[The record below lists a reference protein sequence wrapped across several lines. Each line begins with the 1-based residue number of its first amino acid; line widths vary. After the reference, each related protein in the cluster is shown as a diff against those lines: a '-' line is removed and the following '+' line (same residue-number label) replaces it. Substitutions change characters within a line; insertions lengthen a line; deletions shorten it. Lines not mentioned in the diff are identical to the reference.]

1 VAFVRLAIPVL
12 LNCALVLGVYL
23 ADKYTAAKKLPS
35 MAKQI
40 IIGLL
45 FGSVSAFASSYG
57 VEWLGTTVNVRDAAP
72 LSAGLIFGAPAG
84 IISGLIGGLY
94 RWFSVY
100 WGGGMYTRIACSLAT
115 ILAGFMAA
123 GLRKLM
129 FDDKKPTWSY
139 GVCIAVV
146 CEVIHMILIFLTNMD
161 NSSQAFEFVKG
172 ATGPMMLGNS
182 VAVGVSIILV
192 SIFSR
197 ERFWRRKTSEGIA
210 HTFQR
215 RLLSCIVVAYLIT
228 STFTLILQNG
238 MAQIET
244 RELFT
249 VSMNDVETSVR
260 ERSDAELL
268 GIVGNVKAEY
278 ETDPTISLTD
288 LAAKYNVV
296 EINVIGNDYKVKSS
310 TEKSNEGYDMND
322 SEQSKEFVD
331 VMAEQDSFVQQYSPR
346 GRDGTVWRKYAA
358 VKLASGGFIQVGYD
372 AEQFHEMLD
381 EFVID
386 VTKNRHVGTA
396 GFVAVL
402 DENLCMVID
411 DDYAGKHISTIGIEP
426 NEEMLQGKT
435 ATALYNAYIVDGI
448 SDASME
454 YMYVFKFV
462 EGYCLIAA
470 MPVAEAMFMRDASML
485 TSIFMQVI
493 IFATLF
499 VFIYLLIKRVII
511 NNLKKI
517 NDTLAQITNGDLS
530 VTVDVRSNE
539 EFASLSD
546 DINSTVATLKQYIAE
561 AAARI
566 DKELEYAK
574 RIQLSALPTNFPD
587 GDDYKIYAQMIA
599 AKEVGGDFYD
609 FYKLSDTTVAFLAAD
624 VSGKGIPAAMFMM
637 TAKTIIKD
645 LAERG
650 LAVNDIFTQAN
661 EKLCENNESGM
672 FVTAWMGILD
682 LTTGQV
688 KFANAGHNPPLL
700 KRADGSFEYLKT
712 RAGFVLAGMEGVCY
726 RAGEITLNPGDRL
739 FLYTDGVTEATNT
752 DNKLYGEERLLSFM
766 NQNASTEATELLPTL
781 KADIDE
787 FVGEAPQFDDIT
799 MLMLDYKPKKGGERM
814 TNKTFPAKT
823 ESLNDVLGFVE
834 ETLEGFECPMKI
846 QTAVCVAIEEVFV
859 NIAHYAYPD
868 STGDMT
874 LHIGFDESSRTI
886 TFRMTDRGVPFDPL
900 KKPDPDITLSAEER
914 EIGGLG
920 IFIAKKTMDSLSY
933 AYENGENILTMMK
946 KL

>member
-1 VAFVRLAIPVL
+1 MRLTIPIL
-12 LNCALVLGVYL
+12 LNCLLVLAVYL
-23 ADKYTAAKKLPS
+23 IDKYTSAKKLPYI
-35 MAKQI
+35 AKQI

-45 FGSVSAFASSYG
+45 FGGVSAFASSYG

-84 IISGLIGGLY
+84 IIAGFIGGLY

-100 WGGGMYTRIACSLAT
+100 WGGGVYTQLACSIAT

-129 FDDKKPTWSY
+129 FDNKKPTCSY

-172 ATGPMMLGNS
+172 ATAPMMLGNS

-192 SIFSR
+192 SLFSH
-197 ERFWRRKTSEGIA
+197 ERFFRKRSSEGIA

-215 RLLSCIVVAYLIT
+215 RLLSCIVIAYLIT

-244 RELFT
+244 QEVFT
-249 VSMNDVETSVR
+249 IAINDVETAVR
-260 ERSDAELL
+260 EKSNRQLLKIAEQ
-268 GIVGNVKAEY
+268 VKQEY
-278 ETDPTISLTD
+278 EKDPTVSLSD
-288 LAAKYNVV
+288 LAEKYGIK
-296 EINVIGNDYKVKSS
+296 EINVVAPNGIIINS
-310 TEKSNEGYDMND
+310 TEADVINSYDMN
-322 SEQSKEFVD
+322 SKAQSKEFVD
-331 VMAEQDSFVQQYSPR
+331 MLKVQDSFVQDYSPR
-346 GRDGTVWRKYAA
+346 GKDESVWRKYAA
-358 VKLASGGFIQVGYD
+358 VNLTESGFIQVGYD
-372 AEQFHEMLD
+372 SEQFREMLD

-386 VTKNRHVGTA
+386 VTKNRHVGTS

-402 DENLCMVID
+402 DEQLCMVID
-411 DDYAGKHISTIGIEP
+411 DAYAGKHISSIGINP
-426 NEEMLQGKT
+426 PKEMQQGQT
-435 ATALYNAYIVDGI
+435 ATTLYNADVEDGI
-448 SDASME
+448 NDLSAE

-470 MPVAEAMFMRDASML
+470 MPVDEAMFMRDASML
-485 TSIFMQVI
+485 TSVFMQVI

-499 VFIYLLIKRVII
+499 IFIYLLIKRVII

-517 NDTLAQITNGDLS
+517 NDTLAQITDGDLS
-530 VTVDVRSNE
+530 VTVDVRSNV

-546 DINSTVATLKQYIAE
+546 DINSTVATLKRYISE

-574 RIQLSALPTNFPD
+574 QIQLSALPTNFPTD
-587 GDDYKIYAQMIA
+587 EDHSIYAQMIA

-609 FYKLSDTTVAFLAAD
+609 FYKLNDTTVAFLAAD

-645 LAERG
+645 LAESG
-650 LAVNDIFTQAN
+650 MAINDIFTKAN

-682 LTTGQV
+682 LTTGNVQ
-688 KFANAGHNPPLL
+688 FANAGHNPPLL
-700 KRADGSFEYLKT
+700 KRANGDFEYLKT
-712 RAGFVLAGMEGVCY
+712 RAGFVLAGMEGIRY
-726 RAGEITLNPGDRL
+726 RAGEITLEPGDRL
-739 FLYTDGVTEATNT
+739 FLYTDGVPEATNVN
-752 DNKLYGEERLLSFM
+752 NKLYGEDRLLEFM
-766 NQNASTEATELLPTL
+766 NRNASVEATELLPAL
-781 KADIDE
+781 KANIDE

-799 MLMLDYKPKKGGERM
+799 MLMFDYKHKKGGERM

-823 ESLNDVLGFVE
+823 ESLNEVLGFVE
-834 ETLEGFECPMKI
+834 ETIEGFECPMKI
-846 QTAVCVAIEEVFV
+846 QTALCVAIEEVFV
-859 NIAHYAYPD
+859 NVAHYAYPE
-868 STGDMT
+868 SEGDMT
-874 LHIGFDESSRTI
+874 LHISFDEESRNI
-886 TFRMTDRGVPFDPL
+886 TFRMTDKGVPFDPL

-933 AYENGENILTMMK
+933 SYENGENILTMIK
-946 KL
+946 KI

>member
-1 VAFVRLAIPVL
+1 MRLVVPIL
-12 LNCALVLGVYL
+12 INCALVLAVYL
-23 ADKYTAAKKLPS
+23 ADKHTSAKKLPYI
-35 MAKQI
+35 AKQI

-45 FGSVSAFASSYG
+45 FGGVSAFASSYG

-100 WGGGMYTRIACSLAT
+100 WGGGMYTRLACSLAT

-129 FDDKKPTWSY
+129 FDNKKPTWSY
-139 GVCIAVV
+139 GICIAVV

-172 ATGPMMLGNS
+172 ATAPMMLGNS

-192 SIFSR
+192 SLFSH
-197 ERFWRRKTSEGIA
+197 ERFFRKRTSEGIA

-215 RLLSCIVVAYLIT
+215 RLLSCIVIAYLIT

-244 RELFT
+244 QEVFT
-249 VSMNDVETSVR
+249 VAINDVEAAVR
-260 ERSDAELL
+260 
-268 GIVGNVKAEY
+268 
-278 ETDPTISLTD
+278 
-288 LAAKYNVV
+288 
-296 EINVIGNDYKVKSS
+296 
-310 TEKSNEGYDMND
+310 EKSNRQLLEIAEQVKVDYEKDPTVSLSDLTVKYGIKEINIVASNGIIKNSTEADSINYDMN
-322 SEQSKEFVD
+322 SKAQSKEFVD
-331 VMAEQDSFVQQYSPR
+331 VLKVQDSFVQDYSPR
-346 GRDGTVWRKYAA
+346 GKDETVWRKYAA
-358 VKLASGGFIQVGYD
+358 VDLTDGGFIQVGYD
-372 AEQFHEMLD
+372 AEQFHTMLN

-386 VTKNRHVGTA
+386 VTKNRHVGTS

-402 DENLCMVID
+402 DEQLCMVID
-411 DDYAGKHISTIGIEP
+411 NDYAGKHISSIGIDP
-426 NEEMLQGKT
+426 PGEMKQGQT
-435 ATALYNAYIVDGI
+435 ATALYNADIVDGI
-448 SDASME
+448 NGVSAE

-470 MPVAEAMFMRDASML
+470 MPVNEAMFMRDASML
-485 TSIFMQVI
+485 TSVFMQVI

-530 VTVDVRSNE
+530 VTVDVRSNK
-539 EFASLSD
+539 EFSSLSD
-546 DINSTVATLKQYIAE
+546 DINSTVATLKRYIAE

-574 RIQLSALPTNFPD
+574 QIQLSALPTNFPT
-587 GDDYKIYAQMIA
+587 GEDYNIYAQMIA

-609 FYKLSDTTVAFLAAD
+609 FYKLNDTTVAFLAAD

-645 LAERG
+645 LAESG
-650 LAVNDIFTQAN
+650 MAVNDIFTKAN

-682 LTTGQV
+682 LTTGNVQ
-688 KFANAGHNPPLL
+688 FANAGHNPPLL

-712 RAGFVLAGMEGVCY
+712 RAGFVLAGMEGVRY
-726 RAGEITLNPGDRL
+726 RVGEITLNPGDRL
-739 FLYTDGVTEATNT
+739 FLRSISASIASMVSSLETFSIMLSYNSFCSA
-752 DNKLYGEERLLSFM
+752 KLSFISSM
-766 NQNASTEATELLPTL
+766 ACFNSAIVSLRCSTSLLISS
-781 KADIDE
+781 D
-787 FVGEAPQFDDIT
+787 
-799 MLMLDYKPKKGGERM
+799 KP
-814 TNKTFPAKT
+814 
-823 ESLNDVLGFVE
+823 S
-834 ETLEGFECPMKI
+834 
-846 QTAVCVAIEEVFV
+846 
-859 NIAHYAYPD
+859 
-868 STGDMT
+868 
-874 LHIGFDESSRTI
+874 
-886 TFRMTDRGVPFDPL
+886 
-900 KKPDPDITLSAEER
+900 
-914 EIGGLG
+914 
-920 IFIAKKTMDSLSY
+920 
-933 AYENGENILTMMK
+933 
-946 KL
+946 